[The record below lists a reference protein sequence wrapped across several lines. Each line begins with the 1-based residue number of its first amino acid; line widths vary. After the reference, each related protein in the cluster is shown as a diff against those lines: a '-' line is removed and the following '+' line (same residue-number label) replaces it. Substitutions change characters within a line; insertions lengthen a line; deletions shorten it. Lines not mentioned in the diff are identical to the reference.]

1 MMKLSEI
8 RKAYEDLSGKLSDI
22 NRQLCF
28 AGFAIIWIFNKS
40 KEDIAVP
47 EELYL
52 PAFLLCCS
60 IFCDIFQYIL
70 SSLSWYFYYSIKR
83 KKEKNDD
90 ENIVDEPES
99 LNIAPWMLFIFK
111 IIFLILAYMKIGV
124 FLFNLIESNN

>member
-40 KEDIAVP
+40 KGDIAVP

-52 PAFLLCCS
+52 PALLLCGS
-60 IFCDIFQYIL
+60 IFFDILQYAV
-70 SSLSWYFYYSIKR
+70 SSLAWYFYYCY
-83 KKEKNDD
+83 KKDKNKDD
-90 ENIVDEPES
+90 DINIVNEPEIFNV
-99 LNIAPWMLFIFK
+99 LPWLFFMGK
-111 IIFLILAYMKIGV
+111 IVLLIWAYIEIGIFLISKL
-124 FLFNLIESNN
+124 